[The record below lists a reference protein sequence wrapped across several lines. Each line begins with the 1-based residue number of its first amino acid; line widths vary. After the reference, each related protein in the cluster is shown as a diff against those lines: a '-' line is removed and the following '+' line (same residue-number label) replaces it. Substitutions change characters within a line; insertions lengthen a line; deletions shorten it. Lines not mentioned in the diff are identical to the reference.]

1 MTIANSGGYEQS
13 SPYLQID
20 APTRGIGDL
29 IQMFKND
36 VKKFW
41 VDSTGDTHIAGRQ
54 YNTYGIDLGAD
65 ASTCTGDVLGTMKFS
80 GDNFYGCNSV

>member
-41 VDSTGDTHIAGRQ
+41 VDSTGDTHIVG
-54 YNTYGIDLGAD
+54 DLYPEKIVNRVSVVANA
-65 ASTCTGDVLGTMKFS
+65 ASLTPE
-80 GDNFYGCNSV
+80 